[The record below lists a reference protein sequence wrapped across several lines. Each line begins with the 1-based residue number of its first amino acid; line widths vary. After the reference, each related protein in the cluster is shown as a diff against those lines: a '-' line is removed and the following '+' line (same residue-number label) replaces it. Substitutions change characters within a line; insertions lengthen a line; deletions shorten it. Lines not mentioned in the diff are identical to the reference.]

1 MTAYKDEV
9 RGTWYVSFHYYDWTG
24 KNKRK
29 MKRGF
34 KTRKEALE
42 WEHNFKVK
50 EADGIDMTFGE
61 FFELYTSDMKPKLKL
76 NAWRTKET
84 IVNGK
89 ILPYFKDK
97 KIQDIRAAD
106 IIKWQNE
113 ISVIKTPSGKPLKPT
128 YLKTIQAELSA
139 IFNHAVRFYS
149 LKENPVFRAGK
160 IGKGKADEMLFW
172 TQEEYMKFIEKMK
185 DKPISY
191 YGFQILYWCGL
202 RVGELLALTAKDI
215 DMGNKVIH
223 VTKSFQRIDG
233 KDIITDPKTQ
243 KGIRDVAMP
252 DFLVKELETYLGRLY
267 GFYETDRIFPV
278 VRSYYN
284 KEMERGAR
292 LAGVKKIRVHDL
304 RHSNVSLL
312 ISLGFPAVSI
322 ANRVGHESATITY
335 RYAHMFPSE
344 QTKMA
349 EKLNQSFN
357 NAVAE
362 KEED

>member
-9 RGTWYVSFHYYDWTG
+9 RGTWYVSFHYYDWTS

-42 WEHNFKVK
+42 WERNFKVK

-61 FFELYTSDMKPKLKL
+61 FFEVYTADMKPKLKL

-97 KIQDIRAAD
+97 KIQDIGAAD
-106 IIKWQNE
+106 IIKWQNK
-113 ISVIKTPSGKPLKPT
+113 ISSMKGPMGKKLKPT

-215 DMGNKVIH
+215 DIGNKVIH

-362 KEED
+362 KED